1 MASPSSSTSSSTSYN
16 AATGAETVTVTT
28 TVYDAALGASVGT
41 GQVYSGQQAPQ
52 APVLNPPSASAA
64 APNPQPQPTQNQGQQ
79 ALQFGQPKPLW
90 SLRGSWGI
98 PLWVLSGLLV
108 LVVLGFIWLVARA
121 FKKRER

>member
-52 APVLNPPSASAA
+52 APVLNPPWPPPQLLTRSRSRRKTRGSRPCNSASLNRSGVFAA
-64 APNPQPQPTQNQGQQ
+64 AGAYLCGFCP
-79 ALQFGQPKPLW
+79 ASW
-90 SLRGSWGI
+90 SWWS
-98 PLWVLSGLLV
+98 
-108 LVVLGFIWLVARA
+108 
-121 FKKRER
+121 